1 MCIHASR
8 MPFGGVTVKD
18 VDAHEFV
25 KAFAGHLKSACFC
38 VYIVKFERLRLHCKI
53 SVGVN

>member
-25 KAFAGHLKSACFC
+25 KAFAEHLKSACFC
-38 VYIVKFERLRLHCKI
+38 VYYVKFERLRLHCKI